1 MGTPQLPAP
10 FFTLAEQFAIDLP
23 GARAMFTTRRGGVS
37 AGPYASLNL
46 GLMTDDE
53 PEAIRHNRRGVEA
66 LAGSPVGF
74 VHQVHGTALLP
85 TTAAAAAQRSTA
97 GPGELP
103 EADGQLAT
111 ERGCG
116 LAALTADCLPVAVA
130 GAGGVAMLHAGW
142 RGLAA
147 GILER
152 GVERL
157 RALGVSGQLNAAI
170 GPGAGPCCYEVGAE
184 VHAAF
189 ADEPARVHRGANL
202 DLPAIAARRLH
213 AAGVAEVH
221 DICLCT
227 ICSDR
232 ALFFSHRRDAGVTGR
247 QAGVAWLT

>member
-1 MGTPQLPAP
+1 MATKPLPAP
-10 FFTLAEQFAIDLP
+10 FFMLADQFAIDLP

-37 AGPYASLNL
+37 DGPYASLNL
-46 GLMTDDE
+46 GLMTDDD
-53 PEAIRHNRRGVEA
+53 PEAIRENRRAVTA

-74 VHQVHGTALLP
+74 VHQVHGTTLLA
-85 TTAAAAAQRSTA
+85 TTAADTEQRSTA
-97 GPGELP
+97 GLGELP
-103 EADGQLAT
+103 QADGQLTT
-111 ERGCG
+111 EPGCG

-157 RALGVSGQLNAAI
+157 RALGVGGRLSAAV

-189 ADEPARVHRGANL
+189 AEEPARVHRGANL
-202 DLPAIAARRLH
+202 DLPAIAARRLLQ
-213 AAGVAEVH
+213 AGVAEVH
-221 DICLCT
+221 EIGLCT

-232 ALFFSHRRDAGVTGR
+232 ELFFSHRRDAGVTGR